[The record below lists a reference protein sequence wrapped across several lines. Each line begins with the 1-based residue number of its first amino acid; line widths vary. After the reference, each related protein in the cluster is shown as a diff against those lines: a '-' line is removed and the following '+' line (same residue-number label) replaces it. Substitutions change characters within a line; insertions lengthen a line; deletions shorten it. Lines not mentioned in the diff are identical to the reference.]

1 MISIV
6 IPLYNKEKQI
16 GLALQSVF
24 QQTYQDFEIII
35 VDDGSTD
42 QSAEVVKKSNDK
54 RIKLFQQ
61 KNAGVSAARNQGVEI
76 AQGEWIAFLDA
87 DDEWM
92 PEYLETQVTLSEKFP
107 EASVCATGYVLQDEF
122 GKRHTPKVHCSY
134 IDENGGLITNYFE
147 IVASSAPLITSISV
161 FIKKKALLDVG
172 GFLLNATLGEDLI
185 TWAKLAC
192 KCTIAYTPK
201 ALAIYHFP
209 NTQLLIPGK
218 KPDKTD
224 LVGAQFNELYKKNT
238 QISGLKEYIVLWHK
252 MRMTSFVRLNMK
264 AEAHEEYIRITSYV
278 VPGFKIKV
286 WHTLNMLP
294 HFITMFILKYALKR

>member
-6 IPLYNKEKQI
+6 IPLYNKEKQV
-16 GLALQSVF
+16 GATLQSVF
-24 QQTYQDFEIII
+24 RQTYQDYEIII

-42 QSAEVVKKSNDK
+42 QSAKVVKKTQDD
-54 RIKLFQQ
+54 RIKLIHQE
-61 KNAGVSAARNQGVEI
+61 NAGVSAARNRGAE
-76 AQGEWIAFLDA
+76 AARGEWIAFLDA

-92 PEYLETQVTLSEKFP
+92 PEYLETQVKLSEKYP
-107 EASVCATGYVLQDEF
+107 KASVCATGYVLQNEF
-122 GKRHTPKVHCSY
+122 GKRRAPKVHCSY

-161 FIKKKALLDVG
+161 FIKKKALLSVG

-192 KCTIAYTPK
+192 KYTIAYTPK
-201 ALAIYHFP
+201 ALAIYNFP
-209 NTQLLIPGK
+209 STQLLTPGK

-224 LVGAQFNELYKKNT
+224 LVGSQFNQLYKKYKK
-238 QISGLKEYIVLWHK
+238 ISGLKEYIVLWHK

-264 AEAHEEYIRITSYV
+264 AEAQEEYIRITSYV

-286 WHTLNMLP
+286 WHILNMLP
-294 HFITMFILKYALKR
+294 YCITKFILRNIFIR